1 MDDSG
6 PNYRPPMTAEQGKK
20 MRAERKHVMAVKD
33 YQQRFQELRARRRG
47 GVDDGR
53 VDAGGVGVRVGSEV
67 ASGGEA
73 SGDDRGHSDGDGA
86 EDDAGGGAGDCDGG
100 DGGEEAAVSVAVVAR
115 TAGLILGV
123 R

>member
-1 MDDSG
+1 
-6 PNYRPPMTAEQGKK
+6 
-20 MRAERKHVMAVKD
+20 MAVKD
-33 YQQRFQELRARRRG
+33 YPQRFQELRARRRG

-73 SGDDRGHSDGDGA
+73 SGDDRRHLPRTA
-86 EDDAGGGAGDCDGG
+86 TVRRATRAVALVIATAVTV
-100 DGGEEAAVSVAVVAR
+100 EEAAVSVAVVAR